1 MEKKYV
7 YDLHAEHTEWQNK
20 IAFYKDE
27 ITMMRNRLGEVAA
40 KNSDKEVQAMVE
52 HFQNQL
58 IVQQEQSDI
67 LKHDVKEYEN
77 VITDHLKKNST
88 APDRM
93 KWEDHSHMRDRVD
106 AFEKIMNDLRKELI
120 GFLVRWM

>member
-93 KWEDHSHMRDRVD
+93 KWGDHSHMRDRVD